1 MYNKVILIM
10 LKIFHYFVSVLK
22 LKKRNFSDKLFFI
35 LGLNQIYN
43 SQKNYKNF
51 RFLYQAEVKVFSQ
64 NGEDGIIDYI
74 ISRLG
79 ILIPNFIE
87 IGVGDYR
94 ESNTRFIYCRYH
106 PKGLIIDSEN
116 ELKKKVLM
124 HLREKSSFF
133 TLWKGELTILN
144 THVES
149 ENINLILS
157 ENCKFEVDIFSLDID
172 GIDYWVLS
180 QLKPNL
186 SKIFVVEYNSVFGP
200 DLEIT
205 MPNLKNFIRKEYH
218 YSCLCYG
225 MSLKALIKLMDI
237 KNYYF
242 IGSNSLK
249 NNAFFVSKDYSKDVY
264 FPNLEVKDLK
274 FYTDSNLQESRDR
287 KGVLNYLKGKDKLIE
302 IQDCKVI
309 NLKNNTLCSI
319 RDLL

>member
-264 FPNLEVKDLK
+264 FPNLEVKYLK

>member
-1 MYNKVILIM
+1 MIDKVIHIFI
-10 LKIFHYFVSVLK
+10 KIYIILVSFFK
-22 LKKRNFSDKLFFI
+22 LKRKNLSDKLFFI
-35 LGLNQIYN
+35 LGLSQIFN
-43 SQKNYKNF
+43 SHKNYDKIK
-51 RFLYQAEVKVFSQ
+51 FLHQSEVKIFSQ

-74 ISRLG
+74 INRLG

-106 PKGLIIDSEN
+106 PKGLIIDSEKD
-116 ELKKKVLM
+116 LKKKVLM

-133 TLWKGELTILN
+133 VLWKGELTILN

-149 ENINLILS
+149 ENINAILS
-157 ENCKFEVDIFSLDID
+157 ENCKFNVDIFSLDID
-172 GIDYWVLS
+172 SIDYWILLE
-180 QLKPNL
+180 LKPNL
-186 SKIFVVEYNSVFGP
+186 SKIFIVEYNSTFGP

-205 MPNLKNFIRKEYH
+205 IPNLKNFSRQEYH

-242 IGSNSLK
+242 IGTNLLK
-249 NNAFFVSKDYSKDVY
+249 NNAFFVSKDYSKEVF
-264 FPNLEVKDLK
+264 FPNLEVKDLD
-274 FYTDSNLQESRDR
+274 FYTDSNLRESRD
-287 KGVLNYLKGKDKLIE
+287 KNGVLNYLKGKEKLIE

-309 NLKNNTLCSI
+309 NLKNNNLCSI

>member
-1 MYNKVILIM
+1 MYRKIIVIL
-10 LKIFHYFVSVLK
+10 LKTYLYFVSFLK
-22 LKKRNFSDKLFFI
+22 LKRRNTSDKLFYI
-35 LGLNQIYN
+35 LGLSQIFN
-43 SQKNYKNF
+43 SQKNYNNIK
-51 RFLYQAEVKVFSQ
+51 FLHQSEVKIFSQ

-116 ELKKKVLM
+116 DLKKKVLM

-149 ENINLILS
+149 ENINTILYK
-157 ENCKFEVDIFSLDID
+157 NCNFNVDIFSLDID
-172 GIDYWVLS
+172 SIDYWVLS

-200 DLEIT
+200 DLEVT
-205 MPNLKNFIRKEYH
+205 VPNLKNFTRKDYH

-242 IGSNSLK
+242 IGCNSLK
-249 NNAFFVSKDYSKDVY
+249 NNAFFVSKDYSKDFY

-287 KGVLNYLKGKDKLIE
+287 NGVLNYLKGENKLIE

-309 NLKNNTLCSI
+309 NLKNNTICSV

>member
-1 MYNKVILIM
+1 MYRKIIVIL
-10 LKIFHYFVSVLK
+10 LKTYLYFVSFLK
-22 LKKRNFSDKLFFI
+22 LKRRNTSDKLFYI
-35 LGLNQIYN
+35 LGLSQIFN
-43 SQKNYKNF
+43 SQKNYNNIK
-51 RFLYQAEVKVFSQ
+51 FLHQSEVKIFSQ

-94 ESNTRFIYCRYH
+94 ESNTRFIYCRYQ

-124 HLREKSSFF
+124 HLREKSSFL

-172 GIDYWVLS
+172 SIDYWVLS

-205 MPNLKNFIRKEYH
+205 IPNLKNFIRKEYH

-225 MSLKALIKLMDI
+225 MSLKALIKLMDT

-287 KGVLNYLKGKDKLIE
+287 NGVLNYLKGKDKLIE

>member
-1 MYNKVILIM
+1 MINKVIH
-10 LKIFHYFVSVLK
+10 IFIKLYIIFISFFK
-22 LKKRNFSDKLFFI
+22 LKKKNFSDKLFFI
-35 LGLNQIYN
+35 LGLSQIFN
-43 SQKNYKNF
+43 SQKNYDKIK
-51 RFLYQAEVKVFSQ
+51 FLHQSEVKIFSQ

-74 ISRLG
+74 INRLG

-116 ELKKKVLM
+116 DLKKKVLM

-133 TLWKGELTILN
+133 TLWKGELAILN

-149 ENINLILS
+149 ENINLILA

-172 GIDYWVLS
+172 SIDYWILS
-180 QLKPNL
+180 ELKPNL

-205 MPNLKNFIRKEYH
+205 IPNLKNFIRKEYH

-225 MSLKALIKLMDI
+225 MSLKALIKLMDT

-242 IGSNSLK
+242 IGSNLLK
-249 NNAFFVSKDYSKDVY
+249 NNAFFVSKDYSKEVY
-264 FPNLEVKDLK
+264 FPNLEVKNLD
-274 FYTDSNLQESRDR
+274 FYTDSNLRESRD
-287 KGVLNYLKGKDKLIE
+287 KNGVLNYLKGKDKLME
-302 IQDCKVI
+302 IQNCKVI
-309 NLKNNTLCSI
+309 NLKNNTLCPI

>member
-1 MYNKVILIM
+1 MLNNIVIFITKKILLI
-10 LKIFHYFVSVLK
+10 IFFFK
-22 LKKRNFSDKLFFI
+22 LKRRNLSDKLFFI
-35 LGLNQIYN
+35 LGLSQIFN
-43 SQKNYKNF
+43 SKKNYDNIK
-51 RFLYQAEVKVFSQ
+51 FLHQSEVKIFSQ

-74 ISRLG
+74 INRLG

-149 ENINLILS
+149 ENINLILA

-172 GIDYWVLS
+172 SIDYWVLS
-180 QLKPNL
+180 ELKPNL

-205 MPNLKNFIRKEYH
+205 VPNLKNFIRKEYH

-287 KGVLNYLKGKDKLIE
+287 NGVLNYLKGKDKLIE
-302 IQDCKVI
+302 IQECKVI
-309 NLKNNTLCSI
+309 NLKNNTLCFI